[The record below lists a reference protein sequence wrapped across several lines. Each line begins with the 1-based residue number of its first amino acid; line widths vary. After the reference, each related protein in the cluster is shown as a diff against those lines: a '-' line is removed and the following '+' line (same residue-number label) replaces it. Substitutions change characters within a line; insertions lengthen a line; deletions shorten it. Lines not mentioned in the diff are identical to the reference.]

1 MASTFLGLTI
11 GGSGLHAYMAAL
23 NTTSNN
29 IANSKTN
36 GYTRQEVTRVESESL
51 RTFNKTGTVGTGV
64 TATSISQIRDTYY
77 DYKYWENNQRYGEF
91 YIKQYYM
98 NEIEGYFE
106 EENQNGMTKVLTKLS
121 TTLKSLADDPSNT
134 AVRNEAV
141 NAFQNVA
148 TTANT
153 LYNELQ
159 EIQKSINEEVK
170 STVDEI
176 NSIAEQLAVVNKQIA
191 TIEVSG
197 ESANE
202 LRDQRNLL
210 IDQLSQLADVD
221 VSEVE
226 VSSSI
231 KDSYGNTVVTGQT
244 SYTVKLDGAVLVKD
258 NQYYNLEVVPRTKRQ
273 NLSDA
278 EGLYDIVWSNG
289 QDFNMG
295 STSLGGTLQGLI
307 EIRDG
312 NNKENLQGKVGAVD
326 RGENSVILTGTN
338 ITDVSLMNMPESG
351 TITLANRDFTYS
363 SFEYLGDGEYKFYM
377 ANELS
382 DRDVEVITATSI
394 NGVAKD
400 GYVGET
406 VDYRGVPYYLNKL
419 NEFARCYAKAMN
431 DIHTTGQTLDG
442 AMAGNLFTGNRPTGG
457 EYNFGDT
464 DVSSTSDT
472 YYQLTAGNLTVLES
486 LLEDSRLFSTTAN
499 SNQGVDGTDILEK
512 IMALGEDGCI
522 NNSTPSSF
530 FESLTSDISVA
541 AKTAKTKMENR
552 SNLSAS
558 IVNQRLSVSGVDEDE
573 ESMDLMR
580 FQQAYNLCS
589 KVISV
594 MNECYDRLITQT
606 GV

>member
-23 NTTSNN
+23 NTTFNN

-226 VSSSI
+226 VPSSI

-338 ITDVSLMNMPESG
+338 ITDVSL
-351 TITLANRDFTYS
+351 
-363 SFEYLGDGEYKFYM
+363 
-377 ANELS
+377 
-382 DRDVEVITATSI
+382 
-394 NGVAKD
+394 
-400 GYVGET
+400 
-406 VDYRGVPYYLNKL
+406 
-419 NEFARCYAKAMN
+419 
-431 DIHTTGQTLDG
+431 
-442 AMAGNLFTGNRPTGG
+442 
-457 EYNFGDT
+457 
-464 DVSSTSDT
+464 
-472 YYQLTAGNLTVLES
+472 
-486 LLEDSRLFSTTAN
+486 
-499 SNQGVDGTDILEK
+499 
-512 IMALGEDGCI
+512 
-522 NNSTPSSF
+522 
-530 FESLTSDISVA
+530 
-541 AKTAKTKMENR
+541 
-552 SNLSAS
+552 
-558 IVNQRLSVSGVDEDE
+558 
-573 ESMDLMR
+573 
-580 FQQAYNLCS
+580 
-589 KVISV
+589 
-594 MNECYDRLITQT
+594 
-606 GV
+606 